1 MLKIRVL
8 ASYSLSTFFLI
19 LLLNGCDTGGDKE
32 KVGYID
38 MKVVLARS
46 GLAWQERRYL
56 ERVEKLLE
64 DTDNK
69 AKGFYPTM
77 ENIKVNVHREAD
89 QLMLYEQFK
98 LARQSA
104 RNMIIQEAIRAAK
117 KVSVNN
123 GLQFKH
129 YGSLVLISEEYVDI
143 TEQVVEELK
152 GTMVNFGSLPR
163 LFIIFPGNTG
173 ESQSSAAGII
183 SIK

>member
-8 ASYSLSTFFLI
+8 ASYSLSAFFLI
-19 LLLNGCDTGGDKE
+19 LLLNGCDIGGDKK

-46 GLAWQERRYL
+46 GLAGQERIYL
-56 ERVEKLLE
+56 EQVEKLLE

-69 AKGFYPTM
+69 AKDFYSTM
-77 ENIKVNVHREAD
+77 GNMKVNVHREAD

-104 RNMIIQEAIRAAK
+104 RNMTIQEAIRAAK
-117 KVSVNN
+117 KVSVNK

-163 LFIIFPGNTG
+163 LFIKFPGNIG
-173 ESQSSAAGII
+173 ESQPTAAGII

>member
-19 LLLNGCDTGGDKE
+19 LLLNGCDTGGDK
-32 KVGYID
+32 KRVGYID
-38 MKVVLARS
+38 MKAVLAKS

-56 ERVEKLLE
+56 GRVEKYLE

-69 AKGFYPTM
+69 AKDWYSTM
-77 ENIKVNVHREAD
+77 ENMKVNVHREAD

-104 RNMIIQEAIRAAK
+104 RNMIIQEAIRATK
-117 KVSVNN
+117 KVSENK

-129 YGSLVLISEEYVDI
+129 YGSLVLTSEEYEDI

-152 GTMVNFGSLPR
+152 GTVVNFGSLPG
-163 LFIIFPGNTG
+163 LFIKFPGNIG
-173 ESQSSAAGII
+173 ESQPSAAGII